1 MSNKTTNNTTYLQN
15 LIEGIKPYRKKLA
28 LGFIASALMNA
39 FAVMSPMLLRSG
51 VNALQEGAPVGWL
64 YTFSG
69 LIVLIAVIGGVFRYQ
84 MRMIIIGTSRWAES
98 DLREKYFGH
107 LLELASSFFDRNL
120 TGDLM
125 ARATDDIERIR
136 MVYGPVLMM
145 VMATS
150 LTLIFSA
157 IMMFILDVK
166 LAILVMFMAPL
177 VGAVVLLVASK
188 LHRVNLCQQ
197 EAYGKLESNVQE
209 NLTGIRVV
217 KSFVREAYESKKFTE
232 ICQLYFK
239 RSIDVIKIQ
248 SIFMPVI
255 GLLIGLGIALILW
268 VGGKDVATGAI
279 TLGDFIAFT
288 SYLSLMTWPM
298 ISIGWLTHL
307 YQRGSA
313 SHRRLEQIFEVKEQF
328 EKDTPPFDSPPE
340 QGGMTSDFYSKP
352 VGQEEINGK
361 QGLECHVRTH
371 DTTSPSIT
379 FRNIHF
385 SYNDDSPEV
394 LKGINL
400 DIPSGSKLAIVGKTG
415 SGKSTLLRLLSRL
428 YEPQSGEI
436 LLNETPP
443 LITPYSV
450 RGEGQANNPLPSE
463 EGKQRS
469 SSPPAEQGEIK
480 GGGISWKKI
489 PIHQLRRMI
498 GYVEQTPF
506 LFSTSIRENIAF
518 GAMEATDE
526 AIATATQIASFDRD
540 IADLPDKYE
549 TIIGERGVTL
559 SGGQQ
564 QRLTIARALLTD
576 TQILLLDD
584 ALSAVDTGTETGI
597 INNLTTQ
604 TSQKTVLIVTHRLA
618 AAERA
623 DKIAVLDNGIIA
635 EYGNHQELMD
645 LNGLYAA
652 MYRRQ
657 RLSDELGAIS

>member
-1 MSNKTTNNTTYLQN
+1 MLAGKRNCLSNKSTNNSTYLQN
-15 LIEGIKPYRKKLA
+15 LIAGLKPYRKKIA
-28 LGFIASALMNA
+28 LGFLASALMNA

-51 VNALQEGAPVGWL
+51 VNKLQEGAPVGWL

-69 LIVLIAVIGGVFRYQ
+69 LIVLTAIIGGVFRYQ
-84 MRMIIIGTSRWAES
+84 MRMIIIGTSRWAEC

-157 IMMFILDVK
+157 IMMFILDVR
-166 LAILVMFMAPL
+166 LALLVMLMAPL
-177 VGAVVLLVASK
+177 IGAVVLLVASR
-188 LHRVNLCQQ
+188 LHRVNLRQQ

-209 NLTGIRVV
+209 NITGIRVV
-217 KSFVREAYESKKFTE
+217 KSFVREDYESKKFTE
-232 ICQLYFK
+232 ICQLYFE

-268 VGGKDVATGAI
+268 VGGKDVAAGAI

-313 SHRRLEQIFEVKEQF
+313 SHRRLEEIFEVEKQF
-328 EKDTPPFDSPPE
+328 DEGAPPFDSPPAKLGRSNSE
-340 QGGMTSDFYSKP
+340 QYL
-352 VGQEEINGK
+352 NA
-361 QGLECHVRTH
+361 
-371 DTTSPSIT
+371 PSIS

-385 SYNDDSPEV
+385 CYNDNTPEV
-394 LKGINL
+394 LKGIDL
-400 DIPSGSKLAIVGKTG
+400 EIQAGSTLAIVGRTG
-415 SGKSTLLRLLSRL
+415 SGKSTLLRILTRL
-428 YEPQSGEI
+428 YEPQEGEI
-436 LLNETPP
+436 LLDETPP
-443 LITPYSV
+443 LIPPYCV
-450 RGEGQANNPLPSE
+450 GGGGQLGNPPLSKNGNNLD
-463 EGKQRS
+463 
-469 SSPPAEQGEIK
+469 SPPVQSEGGITSNSPTLLR
-480 GGGISWKKI
+480 GGGIEGGGVRWDSI
-489 PIHQLRRMI
+489 PINQLRRMI
-498 GYVEQTPF
+498 GYVDQTPF
-506 LFSTSIRENIAF
+506 LFSTSIRKNIAF
-518 GAMEATDE
+518 GAIEASDDE
-526 AIATATQIASFDRD
+526 IASAAQIASFEQEV
-540 IADLPDKYE
+540 ADFPEKFE

-564 QRLTIARALLTD
+564 QRLTIARALLVD
-576 TQILLLDD
+576 TPILLLDD
-584 ALSAVDTGTETGI
+584 ALSAVDTGTETEI
-597 INNLTTQ
+597 INNLSTQ
-604 TSQKTVLIVTHRLA
+604 IKQKTVLIVTHRLA

-623 DKIAVLDNGIIA
+623 EKIAVLDNGIIA
-635 EYGNHQELMD
+635 EYGNHRELME

-657 RLSDELGAIS
+657 RLSEELGAIS

>member
-1 MSNKTTNNTTYLQN
+1 LNNKSTNNSTYLQN
-15 LIEGIKPYRKKLA
+15 LIAGLKPYRKKIA

-51 VNALQEGAPVGWL
+51 VNKLQEGAPVGWL

-69 LIVLIAVIGGVFRYQ
+69 LIVLTAIIGGVFRYQ
-84 MRMIIIGTSRWAES
+84 MRMIIIGTSRWAEC

-157 IMMFILDVK
+157 IMMFVLDIR
-166 LAILVMFMAPL
+166 LALMVMLMAPL
-177 VGAVVLLVASK
+177 IGAVVLLVASR
-188 LHRVNLCQQ
+188 LHRVNLRQQ

-209 NLTGIRVV
+209 NITGIRVV

-232 ICQLYFK
+232 ICQIYFK
-239 RSIDVIKIQ
+239 RSLDVIKIQ
-248 SIFMPVI
+248 SLFMPVI
-255 GLLIGLGIALILW
+255 GLLIGLGIAMILW
-268 VGGKDVATGAI
+268 IGGSDVASGVI
-279 TLGDFIAFT
+279 TLGDFIAFM

-298 ISIGWLTHL
+298 IAIGWLTHL

-313 SHRRLEQIFEVKEQF
+313 SHRRLEEIFEVEKQF
-328 EKDTPPFDSPPE
+328 DEVDGDS
-340 QGGMTSDFYSKP
+340 F
-352 VGQEEINGK
+352 K
-361 QGLECHVRTH
+361 QHSEA
-371 DTTSPSIT
+371 PSIS

-385 SYNDDSPEV
+385 RYNDNTPEV
-394 LKGINL
+394 LKGIDL
-400 DIPSGSKLAIVGKTG
+400 EIPAGSTLAIVGRTG
-415 SGKSTLLRLLSRL
+415 SGKSTLLRILTRL
-428 YEPQSGEI
+428 YEPQEGEI
-436 LLNETPP
+436 LF
-443 LITPYSV
+443 S
-450 RGEGQANNPLPSE
+450 S
-463 EGKQRS
+463 QRDDS
-469 SSPPAEQGEIK
+469 IRWDA
-480 GGGISWKKI
+480 I
-489 PIHQLRRMI
+489 PINQLRRMI
-498 GYVEQTPF
+498 GYVDQTPF
-506 LFSTSIRENIAF
+506 LFSTSIRKNIAF
-518 GAMEATDE
+518 GAIEASDDE
-526 AIATATQIASFDRD
+526 IASAAQIASFDQEV
-540 IADLPDKYE
+540 ADFPDKFE

-576 TQILLLDD
+576 TPILALDD
-584 ALSAVDTGTETGI
+584 ALSAVDTGTETEI
-597 INNLTTQ
+597 INNLSTQ
-604 TSQKTVLIVTHRLA
+604 IKQKTVLIVTHRLA

-623 DKIAVLDNGIIA
+623 DKIAVLDNGTIA
-635 EYGNHQELMD
+635 EYGNHRELMD

-657 RLSDELGAIS
+657 RLSDELGAMS